1 MKRIT
6 LNMDLNENE
15 AFDEQVSELIRA
27 KVREIVRSE
36 CSTLIKEEAKN
47 EVDRQLKALIKKKSS
62 YVYYTYDEISPL
74 QEFLKEE
81 IGKHLPQA
89 VKEIDI
95 YETIKELAD
104 KVISDGRISRE
115 CERILNEHIS
125 NELINKIHAMLKI

>member
-47 EVDRQLKALIKKKSS
+47 ESDRQLRALTKKKNGF
-62 YVYYTYDEISPL
+62 VYYTYDETSPL

-81 IGKHLPQA
+81 ISKNLSQA

-95 YETIKELAD
+95 YETVKELTN
-104 KVISDGRISRE
+104 KVLSDGRISRE

-125 NELINKIHAMLKI
+125 NELINKIHAMLQI